1 MKSSLSTI
9 VLLIVVLILINSLFY
24 TVDETEQAVVTQF
37 GKFVKTVTEPGLHIK
52 VPFLQQVT
60 IFEDRV
66 LGYDAAPKEVISRD
80 KKAIVMDNYAKW
92 RIDDAQ
98 KFYESVRDEARA
110 QFRIDDIIYS
120 ELRAEL
126 GVRDFASI
134 IGKERSQIM
143 DKVTENSNRQAS
155 KYGIEI
161 VDVRIKRADL
171 PPENEKSI
179 FGRMET
185 ERQREAKQ
193 YRSEGAREAT
203 KIRAEADK
211 ERTII
216 LAEAYKKEQQIK
228 GEGDAEAIKIYAEAY
243 QQDPEFY
250 GFIRT
255 LEAYK
260 RSLKERSTLVL
271 SPNSEFL
278 KYLTRFN
285 LDSESQQNQKNNK
298 EDHGK

>member
-1 MKSSLSTI
+1 MRSPF
-9 VLLIVVLILINSLFY
+9 VIVVLAILALILLGSVFY
-24 TVDETEQAVVTQF
+24 TVDETEQVVVTQF
-37 GKFVKTVTEPGLHIK
+37 GQFVKTVREPGLHLKI
-52 VPFLQQVT
+52 PFIQQITV
-60 IFEDRV
+60 FEDRI
-66 LGYDAAPKEVISRD
+66 LEYDAAPKEVISRD

-92 RIDDAQ
+92 RISNAQ
-98 KFYESVRDEARA
+98 KFYESLRDEVHA

-126 GVRDFASI
+126 GVRDFSAI
-134 IGKERSQIM
+134 ISKERSEIM
-143 DKVTENSNRQAS
+143 DKVTQNSHNQAS

-193 YRSEGAREAT
+193 YRSEGSREAT

-228 GEGDAEAIKIYAEAY
+228 GEGDAEAIRIYAEAY

-250 GFIRT
+250 AFTRT

-260 RSLKERSTLVL
+260 RSLKDKATVVL
-271 SPNSEFL
+271 SPDSEFL

-285 LDSESQQNQKNNK
+285 LNPEPRQNSVNDK
-298 EDHGK
+298 

>member
-1 MKSSLSTI
+1 MKNPANFIAPLIVILILLSTA
-9 VLLIVVLILINSLFY
+9 FY

-37 GKFVKTVTEPGLHIK
+37 GKFIKMVTKPGLHVK
-52 VPFLQQVT
+52 VPFVQQVT
-60 IFEDRV
+60 FFEDRI
-66 LGYDAAPKEVISRD
+66 LEYDAAPKEVISRD

-92 RIDDAQ
+92 RISDAQ
-98 KFYESVRDEARA
+98 KFYESLRDEVRA

-126 GVRDFASI
+126 GVRDFSAI
-134 IGKERSQIM
+134 ISAERSQIM
-143 DKVTENSNRQAS
+143 EEVTQNSNKQAS

-193 YRSEGAREAT
+193 YRSEGEREAT

-211 ERTII
+211 ERTVI

-228 GEGDAEAIKIYAEAY
+228 GEGDAEAIKIYAEAF

-250 GFIRT
+250 GFTRT
-255 LEAYK
+255 LDAYK
-260 RSLKERSTLVL
+260 RSLKDKTTIVL
-271 SPNSEFL
+271 SPGSEFL
-278 KYLTRFN
+278 KYLTRF
-285 LDSESQQNQKNNK
+285 DAEQK
-298 EDHGK
+298 